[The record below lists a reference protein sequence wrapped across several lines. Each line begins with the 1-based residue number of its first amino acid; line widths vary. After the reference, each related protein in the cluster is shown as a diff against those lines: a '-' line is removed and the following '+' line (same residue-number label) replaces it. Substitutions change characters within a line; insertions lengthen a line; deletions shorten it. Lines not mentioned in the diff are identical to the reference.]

1 MEYELNLQDF
11 CLYSSKSIFKKKYHK
26 MVFIC
31 RKSVSLQ
38 RKVAKKSVIK
48 RTKVVRKSVFKKCNT
63 LCISEK

>member
-1 MEYELNLQDF
+1 
-11 CLYSSKSIFKKKYHK
+11 

-48 RTKVVRKSVFKKCNT
+48 RKKVVRKSVFKKCNT

>member
-11 CLYSSKSIFKKKYHK
+11 CLYSSKSIKKKYHK